1 MDTEIDYYSDVDD
14 DVYVDEVAL
23 YKTKSD
29 L

>member
-14 DVYVDEVAL
+14 DVYDDEVAL
-23 YKTKSD
+23 YETKSD